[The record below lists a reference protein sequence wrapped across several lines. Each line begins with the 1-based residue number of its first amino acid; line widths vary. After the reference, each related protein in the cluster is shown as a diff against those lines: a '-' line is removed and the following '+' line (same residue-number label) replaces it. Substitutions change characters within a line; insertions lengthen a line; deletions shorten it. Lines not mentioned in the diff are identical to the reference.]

1 MRKHCKREHYQVLG
15 VDTIRTAIEGAAITD
30 DSRLLRLQIAES
42 NALNL
47 MVKGEGGVAQWRD
60 LCDVVNIAETMASKG
75 VGVEAMP
82 CIQVAHQALLEAAR
96 RYEKTKKMGLSAKGI
111 EALRDV
117 FEYHH
122 LQRTSIT
129 RSEYEGF
136 IDLTARR
143 IRSNHKDVVTV

>member
-1 MRKHCKREHYQVLG
+1 MRKHCKRKHYPLT
-15 VDTIRTAIEGAAITD
+15 DTIRTAIEGAAITD

-42 NALNL
+42 NALNE
-47 MVKGEGGVAQWRD
+47 MCKGDGGIQQWRS

-82 CIQVAHQALLEAAR
+82 CIQVAHDALLEAAR
-96 RYEKTKKMGLSAKGI
+96 RYEKTQRMGLSAKGI

-129 RSEYEGF
+129 RSDYEGF
-136 IDLTARR
+136 ITLTARR
-143 IRSNHKDVVTV
+143 IRSNHKDVISI